1 MRIAL
6 GLSML
11 AGCLTLSAGSICP
24 AASGTNPF
32 PHPPDPTG
40 TGCNAV
46 ITIAANGSVSVA
58 VTDPTP
64 YENGEDVVVGIK
76 NNSPTPVS
84 SISLKGGTGGM
95 IFALDGDGLCI
106 YTFVGSSY
114 CSASQTSGTDPQD
127 YYGPTSTFTN
137 INSTTLNSGTV
148 NFNPPIAANGGSTYF
163 SLEGVPSASLTA
175 TVTGTG
181 SSVSTAPTLGEWGMI
196 LLGTLLIGCAAVLM
210 GRKANQ
216 TV

>member
-6 GLSML
+6 GLSLL
-11 AGCLTLSAGSICP
+11 AGSLTLSAGTICP
-24 AASGTNPF
+24 AGSGANPF
-32 PHPPDPTG
+32 PYSPDPTG

-58 VTDPTP
+58 VTDSTP
-64 YENGEDVVVGIK
+64 YEFGEDVLIGVK
-76 NNSPTPVS
+76 NNSSTPVS
-84 SISLKGGTGGM
+84 SIALNGGSGGY
-95 IFALDGDGLCI
+95 IFDLDGDGICI

-114 CSASQTSGTDPQD
+114 CSASQQSGTDPQD

-137 INSTTLNSGTV
+137 INQTTLNSGTV
-148 NFNPPIAANGGSTYF
+148 NFNPPIPPHGGTTYF
-163 SLEGVPSASLTA
+163 SLEGVPSANLSA

-196 LLGTLLIGCAAVLM
+196 LLGALLIGCAAFLT

>member
-1 MRIAL
+1 
-6 GLSML
+6 
-11 AGCLTLSAGSICP
+11 
-24 AASGTNPF
+24 
-32 PHPPDPTG
+32 
-40 TGCNAV
+40 
-46 ITIAANGSVSVA
+46 
-58 VTDPTP
+58 
-64 YENGEDVVVGIK
+64 
-76 NNSPTPVS
+76 
-84 SISLKGGTGGM
+84 
-95 IFALDGDGLCI
+95 
-106 YTFVGSSY
+106 
-114 CSASQTSGTDPQD
+114 
-127 YYGPTSTFTN
+127 
-137 INSTTLNSGTV
+137 V